1 VNEMKQGFDMAALVE
16 ELEPVSAFRIS
27 RGIGM
32 VGALM
37 LASLAFIGLTK
48 GVRADVLAGHPN
60 PMFLLR
66 GGLLLLLGLGCGWA
80 VLHMASPAVGK
91 QGHSWKMAL
100 AAAGLLPLAAMVV
113 AFTGQGAM
121 AMANARYGLDCMM
134 FSTIGDGHSDGVV
147 APQRRTH
154 LAGTCRLADGHR
166 LGRIGGV
173 CLWLALPV
181 QRCRLYRAMVFA
193 GGWDL
198 CCCGP
203 AGGTKA
209 YSVVV
214 SKP

>member
-1 VNEMKQGFDMAALVE
+1 MKQGFDIAALVE
-16 ELEPVSAFRIS
+16 DLEPVSAFRIS

-37 LASLAFIGLTK
+37 LASLAFIGLAK

-134 FSTIGDGHSDGVV
+134 FSALG
-147 APQRRTH
+147 A
-154 LAGTCRLADGHR
+154 LAT
-166 LGRIGGV
+166 
-173 CLWLALPV
+173 ALPMV
-181 QRCRLYRAMVFA
+181 WWLRKGAPTSPERAGWLTGIASGGLGAFAYGLHCPFNDVVYIGLWYSLAVGSCAVVGRL
-193 GGWDL
+193 
-198 CCCGP
+198 
-203 AGGTKA
+203 
-209 YSVVV
+209 VVP
-214 SKP
+214 KLIRW

>member
-1 VNEMKQGFDMAALVE
+1 MKQGFDIAALVE
-16 ELEPVSAFRIS
+16 DLEPVSAFRIS

-80 VLHMASPAVGK
+80 VLQMASPAVGK

-100 AAAGLLPLAAMVV
+100 AAAGLLPLAALVV

-134 FSTIGDGHSDGVV
+134 FSTLGALATAIPMVWWLRKGAPTSPERAGWLTGIASGGLGAFAYGLHCPFNDVVYIGLWYS
-147 APQRRTH
+147 
-154 LAGTCRLADGHR
+154 LAV
-166 LGRIGGV
+166 GV
-173 CLWLALPV
+173 CA
-181 QRCRLYRAMVFA
+181 
-193 GGWDL
+193 
-198 CCCGP
+198 
-203 AGGTKA
+203 
-209 YSVVV
+209 VVGRFV
-214 SKP
+214 VPHLIRW